1 MSTFWNVQT
10 PFIIGFIL
18 LVVCA
23 WIYFLWQN
31 ARRMHQQLRQVAQQ
45 QTLLRH
51 DQSAQD
57 LCRAVHLLQPN
68 AHAGVD
74 YLIRHD
80 NPGAAPYIAEWCAHD
95 PQPTAEQLRQ
105 AVEKV
110 NQQNFAGNYASLRRA
125 EYPAIGDQL
134 DAAYKVRLGND
145 AEQIR
150 IDELIHN
157 VKEKYPKPMEDL

>member
-1 MSTFWNVQT
+1 MSMHWNMQT

-18 LVVCA
+18 LVVFV
-23 WIYFLWQN
+23 WIFFLWQN
-31 ARRMHQQLRQVAQQ
+31 TRRMHRQLRQVAQQ

-57 LCRAVHLLQPN
+57 LCRAIHLLQPN

-80 NPGAAPYIAEWCAHD
+80 NPAAAPYIAEWCAHD

-110 NQQNFAGNYASLRRA
+110 NQQDIAGNYATLRRA

-134 DAAYKVRLGND
+134 DAAYKVRLGDD
-145 AEQIR
+145 AEQIK
-150 IDELIHN
+150 IDELIHI